1 MIQQYKSKRPNVGI
15 INAGLVEHYTTFFD
29 RVKIN
34 TPSGILFHTE
44 IEQAKLD
51 MIFLLNHEFI
61 ELSPRLCVM
70 CNSPLN
76 ARQQKFCSVGCVARY
91 NIPFMQ
97 KRRAE
102 TRKKK
107 EVVFYLCANPLCNNE
122 FTKNN
127 KSIKKKSC
135 SRSCGN
141 VTAGIKRRARKAL
154 INNKGI
160 ES

>member
-1 MIQQYKSKRPNVGI
+1 MIQQYKSQRQNVGI
-15 INAGLVEHYTTFFD
+15 INAGLVEHYATVFD

-34 TPSGILFHTE
+34 TPSGIQFHTE
-44 IEQAKLD
+44 IEQANLD

-76 ARQQKFCSVGCVARY
+76 VRQQKFCSVGCVARH

-107 EVVFYLCANPLCNNE
+107 KIIFYICANPKCDNK
-122 FTKNN
+122 FTKNSAN
-127 KSIKKKSC
+127 KKQASC
-135 SRSCGN
+135 CRSCGN
-141 VTAGIKRRARKAL
+141 VTAGIKRRARL
-154 INNKGI
+154 NI
-160 ES
+160 